1 MRNVTQACARI
12 VMASIAVLVGPH
24 AAAAHEFWIDPVKFT
39 PKPGATVP
47 IVFRIGSDFKGDTYP
62 YVRGLDRR
70 FTVTDARGERT
81 IKTLDGDDPA
91 AEVKF
96 TQAGLAIVAH
106 QRAAEEVVFETF
118 AKFEENLVY
127 EGLEPIIEV
136 HRKAGKPMTGIR
148 EAYARCA
155 KALISVGA
163 VAGNDRAIG
172 MPLELIAEKNPY
184 ALAVGEALP
193 VRLLRDGRAAAGI
206 LVKSFNRDDPASP
219 RLARTDTDGR
229 VVIDVTRR
237 GEYLISAVHMT
248 EPKSGDK
255 VDWSSLWA
263 TLTFARP

>member
-1 MRNVTQACARI
+1 MRQLSTA
-12 VMASIAVLVGPH
+12 AVRALCISVAMLPYPH
-24 AAAAHEFWIDPVKFT
+24 ATAAHEFWIDPVRFT
-39 PKPGATVP
+39 PKPGASVP
-47 IVFRIGSDFKGDTYP
+47 IVFRIGSDFKGNTYP

-91 AEVKF
+91 AEIKF

-106 QRAAEEVVFETF
+106 QRAAEEAVFDTF
-118 AKFEENLVY
+118 AKFEDSLVY
-127 EGLEPIIEV
+127 EGLEQFV
-136 HRKAGKPMTGIR
+136 DAHRKAGKPMTGIR

-163 VAGNDRAIG
+163 VSGRDRAVG

-184 ALAVGEALP
+184 ALASAEALP
-193 VRLLRDGRAAAGI
+193 VRLLHDGRPIAGV

-219 RLARTDTDGR
+219 RLARTDVDGR
-229 VVIDVTRR
+229 VTIDVARP
-237 GEYLISAVHMT
+237 GEYLVSAVHMT
-248 EPKSGDK
+248 EPKPGDK